1 MQTDELETKI
11 REILH
16 QELAKQ
22 ASTDAEPSPQLA
34 QPEGLGNG
42 IFQTVDAAV
51 AAAKQTQ
58 VAYADKPLA
67 FRKKVIKAIQ
77 DGFGP
82 HLKEIAQAIWDET
95 GMGTVEAKETKLKDA
110 LYNTPGVEMLDP
122 EVQTGDGGM
131 TMYEYTPF
139 GVIGV
144 VGPSTNPGE
153 TVINNSIMMLSGG
166 NTLFFGAHPGAKN
179 ITRWM
184 IEHLNK
190 YVEKA
195 TGMKN
200 MVVSLDVPSI
210 ESVQEMM
217 KHPDIAML
225 AVTGGPAVVHQALIS
240 GKKAVG
246 AGAGNPPAIVDET
259 ANLDLAA
266 HDVVTSCAFDNNIL
280 CTAEKEVVVEAS
292 VKDDLIQK
300 MQTAGAFLIT
310 DADQIATLTKMT
322 IQENGTPSRTYI
334 GKDATVILDAAKIPY
349 TGKPKVITFEAKKDH
364 PLVTTEMLMPILPVV
379 CCPDFKSALQTAV
392 EVEGGHHHTASIH
405 SENLPHINQAAH
417 RMNTSI
423 FVANGPTFAATG
435 VGDNGYYTG
444 AAAFTIA
451 TPTGEGTT
459 TTKTFTRRR
468 RFTSPE
474 GFSLRNWEV

>member
-1 MQTDELETKI
+1 MQTSDLEQTI
-11 REILH
+11 RRILSE
-16 QELAKQ
+16 ELAKQ
-22 ASTDAEPSPQLA
+22 GTTDAAPAADAA
-34 QPEGLGNG
+34 QSEGLGNG
-42 IFQTVDAAV
+42 IYQTVDEAV
-51 AAAKQTQ
+51 AAAKQAQ
-58 VAYADKPLA
+58 EIYADKPIA
-67 FRKKVIKAIQ
+67 FRKKVIQAIK

-82 HLKEIAQAIWDET
+82 HLKEIAQAIKDET
-95 GMGTVEAKETKLKDA
+95 DMGTVAAKEAKLKDA
-110 LYNTPGVEMLDP
+110 LYNTPGVELLDP
-122 EVQTGDGGM
+122 EVKTGDGGM

-225 AVTGGPAVVHQALIS
+225 AVTGGPDVVHQALIS

-246 AGAGNPPAIVDET
+246 AGAGNPPAMVDQT

-266 HDVVTSCAFDNNIL
+266 HDLVTSCAFDNNIL

-292 VKDDLIQK
+292 VKDALIEK
-300 MQTAGAFLIT
+300 MQAAGAFLIT
-310 DADQIATLTKMT
+310 DADQVAALTQMT
-322 IQENGTPSRTYI
+322 IQENGTPSRDYI
-334 GKDATVILDAAKIPY
+334 GKDAAVILKAAKIPY
-349 TGKPKVITFEAKKDH
+349 TGDPKVIIFEAAKDQ

-379 CCPDFKSALQTAV
+379 SCPDFKSVLQTAV

-405 SENLPHINQAAH
+405 SENMPHINQAAH

-435 VGDNGYYTG
+435 VGDDGYFTG

-474 GFSLRNWEV
+474 GFSLRNWEA